1 MLSGNGISTHIAA
14 FWRRRLNN
22 RDRLGNNVTSRWAQ
36 LLERVPLGRDR
47 PLQAYGCT
55 FAICAFALFVRL
67 LAEPV
72 LPAGFPYVSFF
83 PAVILSTFLF
93 GVGPGA
99 MAGVLCGVIAW
110 YCFIPPYFAMKMSGG
125 IAFALIFYTVV
136 VIIDILL
143 IDWMQRAN
151 RRLALERERSERL
164 AERSEL
170 LFRELQHRVSNNLQ
184 VISGLLSLQIRG
196 VADQTARLAL
206 DDAARRLALIGRI
219 HRQLYNP
226 HGEQLHLAAFL
237 SELGGDLVDASGK
250 SGVDYRVEAP
260 EDIDLAP
267 EAAVPMALIIA
278 EAVTNAIEHGLADR
292 DRGEILIEVWQRE
305 DGSLD
310 IDISDDGAGLPQG
323 FDLAMTDSL
332 GLRLAQM
339 LARQL
344 QGSFTLSG
352 GARTVARLRLPGTRF
367 TTA

>member
-1 MLSGNGISTHIAA
+1 M
-14 FWRRRLNN
+14 
-22 RDRLGNNVTSRWAQ
+22 TSRWAQ

-47 PLQAYGCT
+47 PLLAYGCT
-55 FAICAFALFVRL
+55 LLICGIAFVVRL
-67 LAEPV
+67 LAAPV
-72 LPAGFPYVSFF
+72 LPSGFPFVCFF

-93 GVGPGA
+93 GPRPGTMAA
-99 MAGVLCGVIAW
+99 MLCGLVAW
-110 YCFIPPYFAMKMSGG
+110 YCFIPPFFALKMSGG
-125 IAFALIFYTVV
+125 IMFALGFYAVV

-143 IDWMQRAN
+143 VDWMQRTT
-151 RRLALERERSERL
+151 RRLAEERGRSERL
-164 AERSEL
+164 AERGEL

-184 VISGLLSLQIRG
+184 VIGGLLALQMRG
-196 VADQTARLAL
+196 VTDQAARLAL

-219 HRQLYNP
+219 HRQLYSP

-237 SELGGDLVDASGK
+237 TELGGDLIDASGK
-250 SGVDYRVEAP
+250 TGVDYRVEAP
-260 EDIDLAP
+260 EDIGLAP

-292 DRGEILIEVWQRE
+292 DKGEILIEVWQRK

-310 IDISDDGAGLPQG
+310 IDVSDDGAGLPPG

-344 QGSFTLSG
+344 RGSFILSG
-352 GARTVARLRLPGTRF
+352 GQRTVARLRLPGVQSSS
-367 TTA
+367 

>member
-1 MLSGNGISTHIAA
+1 M
-14 FWRRRLNN
+14 
-22 RDRLGNNVTSRWAQ
+22 TSRWAK

-47 PLQAYGCT
+47 PLLAYGCSA
-55 FAICAFALFVRL
+55 AICAFALFVRL

-72 LPAGFPYVSFF
+72 LHAGFPYVSFF

-99 MAGVLCGVIAW
+99 VAGLLCGLIAW
-110 YCFIPPYFAMKMSGG
+110 YFFIPPTFDVKMSGG
-125 IAFALIFYTVV
+125 IAFALVFYAVV
-136 VIIDILL
+136 VIIDIAL

-151 RRLALERERSERL
+151 RRLAAERERSERL
-164 AERSEL
+164 AERGEL

-184 VISGLLSLQIRG
+184 VVSGLLSLQMRG
-196 VADQTARLAL
+196 VTDEAAKLAL
-206 DDAARRLALIGRI
+206 DEAARRLGLIGRI
-219 HRQLYNP
+219 HRQLYSP
-226 HGEQLHLAAFL
+226 HGDQLHLAAFL
-237 SELGGDLVDASGK
+237 AQLGADIVDASGK
-250 SGVDYRVEAP
+250 DGIVYRVEAP

-278 EAVTNAIEHGLADR
+278 EAVSNAIEHGLADR
-292 DRGEILIEVWQRE
+292 DRGEILIEVWERK

-310 IDISDDGAGLPQG
+310 IDVSDDGAGLPPG

-344 QGSFTLSG
+344 RGSFILSG
-352 GARTVARLRLPGTRF
+352 GQRTVARLRLPP
-367 TTA
+367 AQSSS

>member
-1 MLSGNGISTHIAA
+1 M
-14 FWRRRLNN
+14 
-22 RDRLGNNVTSRWAQ
+22 TSRWAQ

-47 PLQAYGCT
+47 PLLAYGCSV
-55 FAICAFALFVRL
+55 AICAFALLVRL
-67 LAEPV
+67 IAEPV
-72 LPAGFPYVSFF
+72 LPTGFPYVSFF

-99 MAGVLCGVIAW
+99 MAGLLCGLIAW
-110 YCFIPPYFAMKMSGG
+110 YCFIPPVFAVKMSGG
-125 IAFALIFYTVV
+125 IAFAMVFYAVV
-136 VIIDILL
+136 VAIDIVL
-143 IDWMQRAN
+143 IHWMQRAN
-151 RRLALERERSERL
+151 RRLAEERERSERL
-164 AERSEL
+164 AERGEL

-184 VISGLLSLQIRG
+184 VVSGLLSLQMRG
-196 VADQTARLAL
+196 VTDQAARLAL

-226 HGEQLHLAAFL
+226 HGDQLHLAAFL
-237 SELGGDLVDASGK
+237 NELGADLVEASGK
-250 SGVDYRVEAP
+250 TGVEYRVQAP

-292 DRGEILIEVWQRE
+292 DRGEILIDVWQRA

-310 IDISDDGAGLPQG
+310 IDISDDGAGLPPD
-323 FDLAMTDSL
+323 FDLALTDSL

-344 QGSFTLSG
+344 HGSFVLSG
-352 GARTVARLRLPGTRF
+352 GQRTVARLRLPGP
-367 TTA
+367 AS